1 MTSYTPPGHHKTFAA
16 FRDHL
21 RAVGP
26 SFDAD
31 EDVLGGPDGA
41 LAQPFEASGL
51 AIGNR
56 FAMHPMEGWDGTREG
71 LPTAHT
77 LRRWRRFGQSGA
89 KLIWGGEAFAVQS
102 DGRANPN
109 QLYLNDDVDVLGG
122 LRALLAE
129 VREGHAEAGFDR
141 DGLVVGLQLTHSGRW
156 SRPDGPPVPRTVQRH
171 PILDRRQGITDDAAL
186 LTDDELAALVP
197 RYVRAAEL
205 AAAAG
210 FDFVDVKA
218 CHGYLLHEVLA
229 GRARGGAYG
238 GSFENRTRL
247 FVEIVEG
254 IRAACPGLPIGC
266 RVSLADIHPHR
277 PNAETRIG
285 EPDRDDPNARYE
297 LGFGA
302 DATDP
307 TAFDLEEPL
316 RFLGLCQG
324 LRIELINQ
332 TLCSPYWCPHLQRP
346 ASYPPSDGY
355 LPPEDPLRSVL
366 RHLEVVRT
374 AKHLLPDLRFVGT
387 GYTYL
392 QEWLP
397 HLAQAEVRQ
406 GHVDSVG
413 LGRMALI
420 YPDLVRD
427 VLAGRPLD
435 RRRIC
440 RTFSDCTTAPRN
452 GMLSGC
458 FPLDPYY
465 KAMPE
470 AQRLKELKR
479 SAGNR

>member
-1 MTSYTPPGHHKTFAA
+1 MAEYTPPGHHKTFAA
-16 FRDHL
+16 FREHL
-21 RAVGP
+21 CAFGLD
-26 SFDAD
+26 FDAD
-31 EDVLGGPDGA
+31 EDVLGGPEGP

-51 AIGNR
+51 QIGNR
-56 FAMHPMEGWDGTREG
+56 FAMHPMEGWDGTSDG

-89 KLIWGGEAFAVQS
+89 KLIWGGEAFAVQA

-109 QLYLNDDVDVLGG
+109 QLYLNEDVDVVGG
-122 LRALLAE
+122 LRALLGQ
-129 VREGHAEAGFDR
+129 VREGHAEAGFAS

-156 SRPDGPPVPRTVQRH
+156 ARPDGPPAPRTVQRH
-171 PILDRRQGITDDAAL
+171 PILDRRQGITDDSTL
-186 LTDDELAALVP
+186 LSDDELAALVP

-205 AAAAG
+205 AQAAG

-229 GRARGGAYG
+229 GRARAGRYG
-238 GSFENRTRL
+238 GSFDNRTRL
-247 FVEIVEG
+247 FVEIVEA

-266 RVSLADIHPHR
+266 RISLADIYPHR
-277 PNAETRIG
+277 PNAQTRVG
-285 EPDRDDPNARYE
+285 EPDRDGPVGPYG

-302 DATDP
+302 HPTDP
-307 TAFDLEEPL
+307 TAFDLEEPI
-316 RFLGLCQG
+316 RFLRLCGRLGIQ
-324 LRIELINQ
+324 LINQ
-332 TLCSPYWCPHLQRP
+332 TLSSPYWCPHLQRP

-366 RHLEVVRT
+366 RHLGVVRA
-374 AKHLLPDLRFVGT
+374 AKALCPDLRFVGT

-397 HLAQAEVRQ
+397 HVAQAEVRQ
-406 GHVDSVG
+406 GHVDSVC

-427 VLAGRPLD
+427 VLEGRPLE

-479 SAGNR
+479 RVRGS